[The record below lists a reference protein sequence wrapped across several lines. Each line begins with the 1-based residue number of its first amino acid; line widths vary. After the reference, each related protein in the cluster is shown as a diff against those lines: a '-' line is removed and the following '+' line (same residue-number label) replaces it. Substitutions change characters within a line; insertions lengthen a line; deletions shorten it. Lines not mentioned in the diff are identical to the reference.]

1 MAVHEITIARSGAGK
16 TYFRGAYYLVVEW
29 LPFLH
34 NRVFYTNLPLYTDAI
49 IAYLQTYHPDLCTRP
64 AVDRIHLFSDDV
76 TRAWLDESSGPWDYF
91 KDRDLSGGRIVIDEV
106 HNYVHTRSS
115 PDYVQQWRQWLGELR
130 HAGCTFE
137 AISQYETKIHPLIR
151 HEAGLIRRLTAAD
164 DIRDK
169 LFWVRWYDH
178 FQLIAKARGH
188 WRSRI
193 WYAEFTEENGKWTK
207 TGGGSVPLV
216 PTFYKLYNSY
226 SAPIAGG
233 AKGARYSPHPFA
245 QMTWPDLLAWY
256 LSRNGLRIL
265 LASCFYV
272 LVAWLL
278 VFGGIASIFAS
289 AIRTQTG
296 KPGTSTTTDTTSSTT
311 TTGQPGTT
319 DKPHEQPPP
328 APVAALWSPRG
339 IFDASGKPYVSR
351 ATLAPAAPPPLLRAP
366 AVAAP
371 PERVQRQQPSNR
383 PTP

>member
-1 MAVHEITIARSGAGK
+1 
-16 TYFRGAYYLVVEW
+16 
-29 LPFLH
+29 
-34 NRVFYTNLPLYTDAI
+34 
-49 IAYLQTYHPDLCTRP
+49 
-64 AVDRIHLFSDDV
+64 
-76 TRAWLDESSGPWDYF
+76 
-91 KDRDLSGGRIVIDEV
+91 V

-115 PDYVQQWRQWLGELR
+115 PDYVQHWRQWLGELR

-178 FQLIAKARGH
+178 FQLVAKVRGH

-233 AKGARYSPHPFA
+233 AKGARYSPHPYA
-245 QMTWPDLLAWY
+245 QMTWPDLLGWY
-256 LSRNGLRIL
+256 FSRNGLRIA

-289 AIRTQTG
+289 AIRTQAGKTNPATSATAPSPTG
-296 KPGTSTTTDTTSSTT
+296 SPE
-311 TTGQPGTT
+311 T
-319 DKPHEQPPP
+319 DKRHEKPAPPP
-328 APVAALWSPRG
+328 EPIAALWSPRG
-339 IFDASGKPYVSR
+339 VFDASGKPYVPR
-351 ATLAPAAPPPLLRAP
+351 VTVTAHQPPPLLRAP
-366 AVAAP
+366 VPAAADD
-371 PERVQRQQPSNR
+371 RLQRQPPAQRSAP
-383 PTP
+383 